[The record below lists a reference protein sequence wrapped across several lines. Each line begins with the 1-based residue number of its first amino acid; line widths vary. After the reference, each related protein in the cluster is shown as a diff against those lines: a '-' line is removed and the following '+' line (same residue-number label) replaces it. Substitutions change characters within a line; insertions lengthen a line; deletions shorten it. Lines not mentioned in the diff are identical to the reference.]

1 MERLWAPWR
10 LDYVGR
16 QDKEDVCFLCEAARS
31 ADDEQHL
38 VLYRGETCFA
48 ILNRFPY
55 NNGHLMV
62 APKAHKSSLAELTEQ
77 ERLEH
82 LDMIVRCQA
91 GLTKAVRPA
100 GFNVGLN
107 LGAAAG
113 AGVVGHMH
121 WHIVPRW
128 DGDTNFMPV
137 LADTKVIPQAL
148 SQLYRMLREADADRP
163 PAD

>member
-16 QDKEDVCFLCEAARS
+16 EDKKGDGGCFLCTAAQSVQDGPHR
-31 ADDEQHL
+31 
-38 VLYRGETCFA
+38 VLWRGRTCFA
-48 ILNRFPY
+48 ILNRYPY

-62 APKAHKSSLAELTEQ
+62 APNEHKSSLAELTDE

-82 LDMIVRCQA
+82 LDLIVRCQA
-91 GLTKAVRPA
+91 GLTRTVRPA

-113 AGVVGHMH
+113 AGLADHLH

-128 DGDTNFMPV
+128 TGDTNFMPV
-137 LADTKVIPQAL
+137 LADTKIIPQSL
-148 SQLYRMLREADADRP
+148 DQLWRMLRQTAAD
-163 PAD
+163 